1 MPNKKSSSPSQQF
14 LAFKEIK
21 NDTVIMNNGTLLA
34 VIGVA
39 STNFALQNQDEQNAL
54 ISGYQNFLNSLGF
67 GIQILM
73 QSRMM
78 DVSSYLDSLRKLMEQ
93 QTNELLR
100 VQTAE
105 YIEFIGKLVE
115 NASIMS
121 KTFYVIVPYNAAM
134 IGKATGGVGGLFK
147 PKAAAQQDAQD
158 EALFQENKLK
168 LEQRVN
174 TVVSGLNGLG
184 MRAMMLKTPEL
195 VELLYNS
202 YNFGAG
208 QMLDAT
214 KLGDINITS

>member
-1 MPNKKSSSPSQQF
+1 MSNKNGSSPSQQF
-14 LAFKEIK
+14 LGFSEIK
-21 NDTVIMNNGTLLA
+21 SDTILMNSGSLIA
-34 VIGVA
+34 VVGVA

-54 ISGYQNFLNSLGF
+54 ISGYQNFLNSLDF

-78 DVSSYLDSLRKLMEQ
+78 DVSSYLDSLRKMMEQ
-93 QTNELLR
+93 QSNELLR

-121 KTFYVIVPYNAAM
+121 KSFFVIVPYSGAI
-134 IGKATGGVGGLFK
+134 IGKSTGGISGLFK
-147 PKAAAQQDAQD
+147 PKAANQQAAQD

-168 LEQRVN
+168 LDQRVN
-174 TVVSGLNGLG
+174 TVVTGLNGLG
-184 MRAMMLKTPEL
+184 MRAQPLKTPEL

-214 KLGDINITS
+214 KLPDINITS

>member
-1 MPNKKSSSPSQQF
+1 MANKKATSPSQQF
-14 LAFKEIK
+14 LAFSEIK
-21 NDTVIMNNGTLLA
+21 NDTVVMNTGTLLA

-54 ISGYQNFLNSLGF
+54 IGGYQNFLNSLGF
-67 GIQILM
+67 EIQILM

-121 KTFYVIVPYNAAM
+121 KSFYVIVPYNAAL
-134 IGKATGGVGGLFK
+134 IGKSTGGVGGLFK
-147 PKAAAQQDAQD
+147 PKAPTQQAAQD

-168 LEQRVN
+168 LDQRVN
-174 TVVSGLNGLG
+174 TVVGGLNGLG
-184 MRAMMLKTPEL
+184 MRAMTLKTPEL
-195 VELLYNS
+195 VELLY
-202 YNFGAG
+202 
-208 QMLDAT
+208 
-214 KLGDINITS
+214 K